1 MLTLAPERSLRD
13 VLCIGAHSDD
23 IEIGCGGTVHRLI
36 AQHPEA
42 RVRWVVLSGDGVRA
56 EEARLS
62 AKAWL
67 ADAGA
72 SQVTVEA
79 FPDRFF
85 PWHGEELKRWFVDV
99 AADYRPD
106 VVLTHFR
113 EDLHQDHRTVAELT
127 WNAFRDQLVLEFEI
141 PKWDGDLGR
150 PNVYVPLDRATC
162 ERKVR
167 GLLDGFASQRDR
179 DWFTADTFWA
189 LLRLRGLE
197 CRSPSGFAE
206 AFHARKVVL

>member
-1 MLTLAPERSLRD
+1 VLTLAPGRSLRE

-23 IEIGCGGTVHRLI
+23 IEIGCGGTVHRLL
-36 AQHPEA
+36 AEHPGT
-42 RVRWVVLSGDGVRA
+42 RVRWVVLSGEGGRA
-56 EEARLS
+56 EEARVS

-67 ADAGA
+67 ADART
-72 SQVTVEA
+72 SEVTVEA

-85 PWHGEELKRWFVDV
+85 PWHGEGLKSWFAGL
-99 AADYRPD
+99 AARCRPD

-162 ERKVR
+162 ERKVQ